1 MTTRI
6 ELSNSGWAEL
16 RDPAAVPVRL
26 RRPVEKMLFD
36 ISQSN
41 GTEAL
46 ANNAGNQEQAA
57 AELAANIDGE
67 LFSKFND
74 LNDLLILARV
84 AAWSFDLPIT
94 LDSVLD
100 LPAGEYYLLQEATAK
115 DITEMMPNFAQ
126 DTDPSSPTL
135 PSNA

>member
-46 ANNAGNQEQAA
+46 ANAAGDQEQAA
-57 AELAANIDGE
+57 AELVANIDGE

-84 AAWSFDLPIT
+84 AAWSFDSPIT

-100 LPAGEYYLLQEATAK
+100 LPASDYYLLQEVAAK
-115 DITEMMPNFAQ
+115 DITEMMPNFVQ
-126 DTDPSSPTL
+126 NTNPSSPTL

>member
-46 ANNAGNQEQAA
+46 ANNAGDQEQAA

-94 LDSVLD
+94 LYSVLD
-100 LPAGEYYLLQEATAK
+100 LPAGDYYLLQEATAK

>member
-6 ELSNSGWAEL
+6 ELSESGWAER

-26 RRPVEKMLFD
+26 GRPVEKMLFE
-36 ISQSN
+36 ISQAN
-41 GTEAL
+41 GVDAL
-46 ANNAGNQEQAA
+46 ANNAGNEIEAA
-57 AELAANIDGE
+57 AEIVANIDTD

-84 AAWSFDLPIT
+84 AAWSFDMPIT

-100 LPAGEYYLLQEATAK
+100 LPAGDYYILQEATAK

-126 DTDPSSPTL
+126 DHDPSSPTL

>member
-46 ANNAGNQEQAA
+46 ANAAGDQEQAA
-57 AELAANIDGE
+57 AELVANIDGE

-100 LPAGEYYLLQEATAK
+100 LPASDYYLLQEVAAK
-115 DITEMMPNFAQ
+115 DITEMMPNFVQ
-126 DTDPSSPTL
+126 NTNPSSPTL

>member
-100 LPAGEYYLLQEATAK
+100 LPAGDYYLLQEATAK

>member
-46 ANNAGNQEQAA
+46 ANNAGDQEQAA

-100 LPAGEYYLLQEATAK
+100 LPAGDYYLLQEATAK

>member
-46 ANNAGNQEQAA
+46 ANNAGDQEQAA

-84 AAWSFDLPIT
+84 AAWSFELPIT

-100 LPAGEYYLLQEATAK
+100 LPAGDYYLLQEATAK